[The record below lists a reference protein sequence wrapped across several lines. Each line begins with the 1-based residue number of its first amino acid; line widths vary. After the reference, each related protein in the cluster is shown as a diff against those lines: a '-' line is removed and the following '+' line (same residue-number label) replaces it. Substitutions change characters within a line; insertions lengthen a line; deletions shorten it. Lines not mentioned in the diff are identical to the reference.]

1 MTLLAPDFDCEV
13 TDTPAGPRRL
23 SPPHT
28 TRRTALRVITVGLAL
43 GSVYS
48 LISTG
53 VNPLTLW
60 FERDSIGNLLD
71 RMWPVQL
78 DNAGSVFGHAIDTFF
93 MAFLGTMFAVG
104 LALPIGWCA
113 ASNMVGNR
121 LARGVARAVIV
132 LTRAVPDLILAM
144 IFVRVFSIGALA
156 GILALA
162 IHSVGMLGKLFA
174 DALEQVDAG
183 PREGV
188 AATGASRWQE
198 LMSGVVPQVV
208 PSFIATSLYRLDINF
223 RSATLLGIVGAGGIG
238 LDIKVAQGGL
248 NYPQLLGVT
257 LVIIAMIVV
266 FEVVSTAVRSVILGP
281 TANVRRSWWT
291 RLTGRLGP
299 NDPTPDAAAIALPI
313 SRRSVVQPWNRE
325 RLTMYLFGIS
335 CVILTVL
342 SFVVTEVSFFE
353 FLGGVADLPAMFWNL
368 VPKSFDWWDDRFIV
382 DFTETIMMGF
392 AATAIA
398 LVFALPTG
406 FLAARNV
413 APARWVYGV
422 ARIFILMVRALP
434 DLIVAVIFVAALGLG
449 PKPGV
454 LALSIGLYAFAAKLF
469 ADAIEEVREGPRD
482 GVRATG
488 ATGVQESFSG
498 VLSQAMPALVGHSL
512 YLLDVSIRSS
522 TVLGIVGA
530 GGIGYS
536 LIGGARLL
544 KWEMIGG
551 LLIILF
557 VIVYAIELL
566 AGWVRKQI
574 I

>member
-1 MTLLAPDFDCEV
+1 MATLAPDLTRES
-13 TDTPAGPRRL
+13 TPSPPTPRRL
-23 SPPHT
+23 SPPRT
-28 TRRTALRVITVGLAL
+28 TRRTVLQLIAVGMA
-43 GSVYS
+43 GAAIYS
-48 LISTG
+48 LVTIG

-60 FERDSIGNLLD
+60 FERDDIGNLLS

-78 DNAGSVFGHAIDTFF
+78 DNASSVFDHAIDTFF
-93 MAFLGTMFAVG
+93 MAFLGTVLAVA
-104 LALPIGWCA
+104 LALPIGFCA
-113 ASNMVGNR
+113 ASNVVAN
-121 LARGVARAVIV
+121 RGVRSIARAFIV
-132 LTRAVPDLILAM
+132 LTRAIPDLILAM

-162 IHSVGMLGKLFA
+162 IHSIGMLGKLFA
-174 DALEQVDAG
+174 DAIEQVDPG

-188 AATGASRWQE
+188 AATGASRGQE
-198 LMSGVVPQVV
+198 LMSGVVPQIV
-208 PSFIATSLYRLDINF
+208 PSFIGTSLYRLDINF

-238 LDIKVAQGGL
+238 LDIKTAQGGL

-266 FEVVSTAVRSVILGP
+266 FEIVSSVVRSVILGP
-281 TANVRRSWWT
+281 SANAKRGWWT
-291 RLTGRLGP
+291 RLTGRRRS
-299 NDPTPDAAAIALPI
+299 TDAPAPVPGVAATTGE
-313 SRRSVVQPWNRE
+313 RSVVQPWTRE
-325 RLTMYLFGIS
+325 RVTMYVFGAT
-335 CVILTVL
+335 CAVLTVL
-342 SFVVTEVSFFE
+342 SFVITDVSFFE
-353 FLGGVADLPAMFWNL
+353 FLAGLADLPSMFWNL
-368 VPKSFDWWDDRFIV
+368 IPKNLDWWDDRFIG

-392 AATAIA
+392 AATALA
-398 LVFALPTG
+398 LLFALPTA

-422 ARIFILMVRALP
+422 ARLFILAVRALP

-469 ADAIEEVREGPRD
+469 ADAFEEVSEGPRD
-482 GVRATG
+482 GIRATG
-488 ATGVQESFSG
+488 ATRVQESFGG
-498 VLSQAMPALVGHSL
+498 VMSQAMPSVVGNSL
-512 YLLDVSIRSS
+512 YLLDISIRSS

-536 LIGGARLL
+536 LIAGARLL
-544 KWEMIGG
+544 KWDMIGG

-557 VIVYAIELL
+557 IIVYAIELL